1 MTAEESNPFSF
12 NIYLYSPRPPTTFVR
27 WIFHAYLGI
36 YHLDSEVRAS
46 IRAYPRGRKK
56 DAVLYG
62 TYGELS
68 LSRICSGKNQTRVKA
83 RNRKRA
89 AGYDVRTALN
99 SFCRTRSLDHTAPHH
114 WTFCEEMLRA
124 PLISC
129 LEVVTLNR
137 ELKLQVHSK
146 SCGASN
152 SHSLMSCNR
161 KQNYTFWTKG
171 DWPNAPFTSWYGL
184 ISVLE
189 TWRYMRQIGE
199 KNLST
204 LP

>member
-1 MTAEESNPFSF
+1 MP
-12 NIYLYSPRPPTTFVR
+12 I
-27 WIFHAYLGI
+27 LG
-36 YHLDSEVRAS
+36 E
-46 IRAYPRGRKK
+46 GKK
-56 DAVLYG
+56 MPSCG

-99 SFCRTRSLDHTAPHH
+99 SFCRTRSLDHTVPHH
-114 WTFCEEMLRA
+114 WMFCEEMLRA

-129 LEVVTLNR
+129 LEVVTLKR

-161 KQNYTFWTKG
+161 EQNYTFWTEG

-184 ISVLE
+184 ISALE
-189 TWRYMRQIGE
+189 TWRYMTHKLERRIF
-199 KNLST
+199 LSYHNT
-204 LP
+204 VWKICLSYTYN